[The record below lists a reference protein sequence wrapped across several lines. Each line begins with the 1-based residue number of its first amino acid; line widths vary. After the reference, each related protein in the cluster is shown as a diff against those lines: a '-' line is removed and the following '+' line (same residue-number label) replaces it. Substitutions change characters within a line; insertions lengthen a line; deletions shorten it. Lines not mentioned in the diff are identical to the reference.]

1 MKQDINQHIDR
12 NKDQLEDSNTS
23 SQRRRFLESELE
35 SLIKYKEN
43 HPNKTEDPSPLDLFC
58 NENPDAP
65 ECRIYEV

>member
-1 MKQDINQHIDR
+1 MEQDINRHIDR
-12 NKDQLEDSNTS
+12 NKDQIEDSNTS

-43 HPNKTEDPSPLDLFC
+43 HPNKTSDPSPLDLFC
-58 NENPDAP
+58 NENPEAP

>member
-1 MKQDINQHIDR
+1 MDKSIDQHIEFNRDELSGSTV
-12 NKDQLEDSNTS
+12 N

-35 SLIKYKEN
+35 SLIKYKEA
-43 HPNKTEDPSPLDLFC
+43 HPNKTEDPTALELFC

>member
-1 MKQDINQHIDR
+1 MNKNIDQHIDR
-12 NKDQLEDSNTS
+12 NRDELVDCNVN

-35 SLIKYKEN
+35 SLIKYKEA
-43 HPNKTEDPSPLDLFC
+43 HPTKTEDPSPLDLFC

>member
-1 MKQDINQHIDR
+1 MDSDITQHINR
-12 NKDQLEDSNTS
+12 NKDQIEDSNTS

-35 SLIKYKEN
+35 SLIKYKEKY
-43 HPNKTEDPSPLDLFC
+43 PNKTEDPSPLDLFC

>member
-12 NKDQLEDSNTS
+12 NRDELIDSNVN

-35 SLIKYKEN
+35 SLIKYKES
-43 HPNKTEDPSPLDLFC
+43 HPDSTKDPTPLELYC
-58 NENPDAP
+58 NENPDAA

>member
-1 MKQDINQHIDR
+1 MEQDINQHIDR

-35 SLIKYKEN
+35 SLIKYKED
-43 HPNKTEDPSPLDLFC
+43 HPTKTKDPSPLDLFC
-58 NENPDAP
+58 NENPEAP

>member
-1 MKQDINQHIDR
+1 MDKNIDQHIDR
-12 NKDQLEDSNTS
+12 NRDELVDCNVN

-35 SLIKYKEN
+35 SLIKYKEAN
-43 HPNKTEDPSPLDLFC
+43 PTKTEDPSPLDLFC